1 MTDWLAESADEIA
14 LREGAMATTATLQ
27 VHWTQNA
34 CVGLQ
39 EGYGIRRKLQRI
51 FEVKEGVG
59 PPHWHRESDGFGKL
73 YVNTESTNRR
83 GVGHCRAI
91 FSTGST

>member
-1 MTDWLAESADEIA
+1 MIGWLAESADEIA

-39 EGYGIRRKLQRI
+39 EANGRRGKLQRS
-51 FEVKEGVG
+51 FELKEGVG
-59 PPHWHRESDGFGKL
+59 PPHWHRDSEGFGNL
-73 YVNTESTNRR
+73 YVSNESTNRK

-91 FSTGST
+91 FSTGLT